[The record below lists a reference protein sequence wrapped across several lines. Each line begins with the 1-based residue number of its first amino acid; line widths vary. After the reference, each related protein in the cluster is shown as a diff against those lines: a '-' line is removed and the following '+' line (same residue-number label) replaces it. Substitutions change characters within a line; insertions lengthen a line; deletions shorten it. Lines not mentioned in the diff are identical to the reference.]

1 MNNKSLIFI
10 PVLIIF
16 VIIFSLIKRKNA
28 YSSFIKGSQD
38 GLNLFKEVFPSIL
51 AMLFCVTLL
60 KSSGLIDDLSKLISK
75 IFPKLNNYIEII
87 PMIIFRPVSGSASVA
102 VLDSICKNDVGGIVC
117 KMASTI
123 QGSTDT
129 TIYVLCLYF
138 TSVGVTKWKH
148 ALKVGLFADIVGIS
162 IGIILTLVFLQ
173 N

>member
-10 PVLIIF
+10 PLLIIF
-16 VIIFSLIKRKNA
+16 IIIFSIIKRKNA
-28 YSSFIKGSQD
+28 YSSFIKGSKE

-60 KSSGLIDDLSKLISK
+60 KSSGLIEDISKLISK
-75 IFPKLNNYIEII
+75 IFPGINNFIEII
-87 PMIIFRPVSGSASVA
+87 PMIIFRPVSGSAPVA
-102 VLDSICKNDVGGIVC
+102 VLDSICKNDVDGIAC
-117 KMASTI
+117 KMAATI

-162 IGIILTLVFLQ
+162 VGIILTLVFL
-173 N
+173 NN

>member
-102 VLDSICKNDVGGIVC
+102 VLDSICKNDVDGIVC

-123 QGSTDT
+123 QGSTEPT
-129 TIYVLCLYF
+129 FNACF
-138 TSVGVTKWKH
+138 HFVTPTEVKYKH
-148 ALKVGLFADIVGIS
+148 K
-162 IGIILTLVFLQ
+162 T
-173 N
+173 